1 MDIHEYQAKRLLRGF
16 NISIPKGRVAYGPE
30 HAEYIA
36 RDIGGNKWVVKAQIH
51 SGSRG
56 KAGGIIVC
64 NSFEE
69 VSEATN
75 KLLGKSL
82 VTHQTG
88 PKGKVVQRVYVEE
101 ATDIKEEFYLG
112 LVFDRSSECIMVVV
126 SSEGGMSVEEISR
139 DKPETIIRAKIE
151 ASVGMQ
157 AFQAREIAFSLG
169 LDSKSINRCA
179 EAIIACSNVFSK
191 YDATMVEINPLVLTA
206 DDNIVAL
213 DCKMS
218 FDDNALFRIP
228 EISELRDKSQEDPQE
243 TYAADRDL
251 NYVGLDGNIGN
262 IINGAGLAMASMD
275 MIKLA
280 GGEPANFLDVGG
292 GATPEKI
299 VKAFKLVSNDP
310 NVKVILVNIFAGIN
324 RCDWIA
330 EGIIKAINEVNVK
343 QPLVVRLAG
352 TNVEKGQE
360 LLRSSGIEYKEA
372 SSLKDAATKAVSILN
387 QGMN

>member
-1 MDIHEYQAKRLLRGF
+1 
-16 NISIPKGRVAYGPE
+16 
-30 HAEYIA
+30 
-36 RDIGGNKWVVKAQIH
+36 
-51 SGSRG
+51 
-56 KAGGIIVC
+56 
-64 NSFEE
+64 
-69 VSEATN
+69 
-75 KLLGKSL
+75 
-82 VTHQTG
+82 
-88 PKGKVVQRVYVEE
+88 
-101 ATDIKEEFYLG
+101 
-112 LVFDRSSECIMVVV
+112 
-126 SSEGGMSVEEISR
+126 
-139 DKPETIIRAKIE
+139 
-151 ASVGMQ
+151 
-157 AFQAREIAFSLG
+157 
-169 LDSKSINRCA
+169 
-179 EAIIACSNVFSK
+179 
-191 YDATMVEINPLVLTA
+191 MVEINPLVLTA